1 MKIKKIRPTPKY
13 ILKKI
18 EKLDNSYNHTTAG
31 RVPFYKYFT
40 KFYNRLA
47 LVTVAC
53 KHYRKKFYC
62 KQAAIYFVHSKYC
75 FVKDIVLCY
84 GGNYSVGCFE
94 QGIQKHP
101 KWFESAEWDYCLSKY
116 YNLHAD
122 IVNIDYVL
130 KLPQYKYSAIDLYKY
145 HDVLKYLKLYEQYP
159 QAELLV
165 KFGLASYATSKQIL
179 QKTAADK
186 TFCKWLI
193 AHKEQLQY
201 KLYYIPTIL

>member
-1 MKIKKIRPTPKY
+1 MKSLTTVITTPPLAEFPFTS
-13 ILKKI
+13 IL
-18 EKLDNSYNHTTAG
+18 LS
-31 RVPFYKYFT
+31 FT
-40 KFYNRLA
+40 IDLLSLPL
-47 LVTVAC
+47 LVNTIVKSFIAS
-53 KHYRKKFYC
+53 K
-62 KQAAIYFVHSKYC
+62 AAIYFVHSKYC